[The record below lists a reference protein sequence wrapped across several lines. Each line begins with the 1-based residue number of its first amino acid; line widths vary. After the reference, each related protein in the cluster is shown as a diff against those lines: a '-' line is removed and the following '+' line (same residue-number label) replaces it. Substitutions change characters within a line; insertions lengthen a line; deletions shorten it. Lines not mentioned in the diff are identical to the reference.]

1 MAKINNKE
9 KLKLEHEN
17 KLIELYNTYYVK
29 ALEGDN
35 QSLKP
40 FLDCSKE
47 LFKDS
52 EESEIMSIL
61 KGVKLDG

>member
-1 MAKINNKE
+1 MAKLNNKD

-17 KLIELYNTYYVK
+17 KLVELYNTYYVK

-52 EESEIMSIL
+52 EESELMQIL
-61 KGVKLDG
+61 SMTEL

>member
-17 KLIELYNTYYVK
+17 KLIELYNTYYKK

-52 EESEIMSIL
+52 EESELMQIL
-61 KGVKLDG
+61 SMTEL

>member
-1 MAKINNKE
+1 MAKLNNKD

-17 KLIELYNTYYVK
+17 KLIELYNTYYKK
-29 ALEGDN
+29 AFEGDN

-61 KGVKLDG
+61 KGVKFDE